1 MWMHCTLLH
10 VLGGAISCSLPSPIH
25 PDHAGPV
32 RCVCHGRWKVDGAEV
47 KCLDE
52 DSARSAGAC
61 PRAASL
67 HHFHR
72 GLCHTHSRC
81 GILVLRLFAGN
92 AAGKPV
98 VHEPCFITESTF
110 APGKHTIE
118 IEMGEPWQDHDN
130 FIPLSHLITY

>member
-1 MWMHCTLLH
+1 MPAGC
-10 VLGGAISCSLPSPIH
+10 LPPPLSPRIV
-25 PDHAGPV
+25 PYSTFG
-32 RCVCHGRWKVDGAEV
+32 
-47 KCLDE
+47 
-52 DSARSAGAC
+52 
-61 PRAASL
+61 
-67 HHFHR
+67 
-72 GLCHTHSRC
+72 
-81 GILVLRLFAGN
+81 VLRLFAGN